1 MTQPSRLLTEYTGI
15 TIIISQLIASEQQV
29 YVHFLKPDSIL
40 FSTTIIIA
48 FFEAVIKNF
57 FQNVFKLFHP
67 TRILCI
73 EIQ

>member
-1 MTQPSRLLTEYTGI
+1 MAQPSRLLTEDTGI

-29 YVHFLKPDSIL
+29 YVRFLKPDSIL

-48 FFEAVIKNF
+48 FFEAVIKFF